1 MKNNIIANAFSLQM
15 LTLTKPMQ
23 VTVEPVTNDEVKTA
37 IAGGFTSA
45 VGHAD
50 TAAVL
55 SNMLGTE
62 VACNRVSVKLDADTV
77 LYVAQ
82 VIGGRLPEGST
93 TLPDGIT
100 IQWVR
105 VTVR

>member
-1 MKNNIIANAFSLQM
+1 MKKIVVSNAFSLQM
-15 LTLTKPMQ
+15 LTLTTTAQ

-50 TAAVL
+50 TANVL
-55 SNMLGTE
+55 SNMLGTD
-62 VACNRVSVKLDADTV
+62 VPFNRTSIKLDAETE

-82 VIGGRLPEGST
+82 VVGGRLPEGST

-100 IQWVR
+100 LQWVR